1 MKISVYGNTHYAWV
15 TAAKLAEKGNQV
27 THCVHPQENLAAAFD
42 VSREWMLPELIEEQ
56 KKAGRL
62 TVQKGYP
69 GHGKVHLLADDYDEP
84 ALRSAIQPIL
94 DNIQGEAFILV
105 LTPLPVGTLQR
116 IQSHI
121 DTVLADKKY
130 NDQKYIDHHYDN
142 HAYLAALPLF
152 IREGSA
158 LTDFERPQ
166 LFLLGSEDKAMIEC
180 VREFMR
186 PFMERATEVMMVP
199 VATAELIKFGINA
212 MLATR
217 ISFMNEMAALAEK
230 IGIDIDL
237 VRQGMAAD
245 PRVGRD
251 YLQAGCGFGG
261 PSFAGD
267 LLSFARTIKEELD
280 TVGLIEAVLAI
291 NASQREILFR
301 KIWRFFRG
309 DLAGKTIAIWG
320 AAFKPGTPSVNNSV
334 VHALLEAL
342 WAQGCRTHV
351 YDPQAGDAL
360 KKNYPSQQLLTLA
373 PSAREA
379 ANGADAIALV
389 TAWDEFWSPDFDD
402 LAAIMKQPVIFD
414 GRNLYDPGLMHAHGF
429 RYFGIGRGEA
439 I

>member
-42 VSREWMLPELIEEQ
+42 VSREWMLPELVKEQ
-56 KKAGRL
+56 KKSGRL
-62 TVQKGYP
+62 VVQTGYPDP
-69 GHGKVHLLADDYDEP
+69 GHGPVHVHLLADDYDES
-84 ALRSAIQPIL
+84 ALRFALQPIL
-94 DNIQGEAFILV
+94 AAISTMPGDAFILV

-116 IQSHI
+116 IRQYI
-121 DTVLADKKY
+121 DTVLADKK
-130 NDQKYIDHHYDN
+130 NN
-142 HAYLAALPLF
+142 GRAYLAALPLF
-152 IREGSA
+152 IREGTA

-186 PFMERATEVMMVP
+186 PFMERASEVMVVP

-230 IGIDIDL
+230 IGIDIEL

-280 TVGLIEAVLAI
+280 TVGLIEAVLSI

-360 KKNYPSQQLLTLA
+360 KKSYPSQELLTLA
-373 PSAREA
+373 TSAREA
-379 ANGADAIALV
+379 ATGADAIALV

-402 LAAIMKQPVIFD
+402 LASIMKQSVMFD

-429 RYFGIGRGEA
+429 RYFGIGRGEV